1 MSSPGP
7 VVAVVMIYL
16 VFVLKIGPEYMKNRK
31 PMDLKRIMV
40 LYNAFQVC
48 YSIWMCRTVSQHTRR
63 IHNNLPYI
71 SLSVCLSLSPFKRA
85 TSCRRYSR
93 RSAKSI
99 AHANR
104 I

>member
-1 MSSPGP
+1 MADETVDSWFLMSSPGP

-48 YSIWMCRTVSQHTRR
+48 YSIWMCRTVSQHTWR
-63 IHNNLPYI
+63 IHNNYVYITFSLSLP
-71 SLSVCLSLSPFKRA
+71 SVCLS
-85 TSCRRYSR
+85 
-93 RSAKSI
+93 
-99 AHANR
+99 
-104 I
+104 

>member
-63 IHNNLPYI
+63 IHNDLFIYFF
-71 SLSVCLSLSPFKRA
+71 LSLSPFKRA